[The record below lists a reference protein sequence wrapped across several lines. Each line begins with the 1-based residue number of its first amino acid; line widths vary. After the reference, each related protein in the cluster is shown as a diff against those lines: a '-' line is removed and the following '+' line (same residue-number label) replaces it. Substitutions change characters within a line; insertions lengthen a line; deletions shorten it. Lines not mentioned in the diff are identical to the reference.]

1 VTTRQLKKNWTTRL
15 LCGLA
20 RLLSV
25 AVASADEIGQQRLRA
40 TIDVSE
46 VLTETTIA
54 QVLTATLSGS
64 TS

>member
-1 VTTRQLKKNWTTRL
+1 MRQLKKNWATRL
-15 LCGLA
+15 LSGLA
-20 RLLSV
+20 VLLSV
-25 AVASADEIGQQRLRA
+25 AVASADEIGQQRLHA